1 MKSFKLFDSKHE
13 LMERMREDG
22 RSIVRIGEKKICL
35 VLNQGEFHAF
45 DHLCPHNQH
54 SLLEGAINYKN
65 EVVCPLHAYRFSLKD
80 GSECEQRTR
89 PLKIHSIKIENDG
102 VFLLVKD

>member
-1 MKSFKLFDSKHE
+1 MTSYKLFDSKEE
-13 LMERMREDG
+13 LLQRLGDEG
-22 RSIVRIGEKKICL
+22 RKIIRIGDKKICL
-35 VLNQGEFHAF
+35 VLNQGEFHVF

-80 GSECEQRTR
+80 GMECEQRTK
-89 PLKIHSIKIENDG
+89 PLKIHSLKIENSG
-102 VFLLVKD
+102 VFLQVND